1 MVKKIE
7 IDLSDLNV
15 TINNKIHDYI
25 YKYNNRP
32 KYIKIPIWVLEALK
46 SLIKDLPTFYIDYET
61 EHYIYNNLIVCETLS
76 IQHLDEME
84 VF

>member
-1 MVKKIE
+1 MKF
-7 IDLSDLNV
+7 IDLL
-15 TINNKIHDYI
+15 NKIA
-25 YKYNNRP
+25 NNELED
-32 KYIKIPIWVLEALK
+32 KIRFKIFTNNFTLLCEYDK
-46 SLIKDLPTFYIDYET
+46 SLDSILFVDSLNKDLPTFYIDYET